1 MSYSLD
7 LSTGLVS
14 GSLSAVLGNLTTQ
27 TEQLEVLCCVEGI
40 LRPQDCGNGDSCL
53 NICGENRAGRRVR
66 YIVASHLLQFLSGK
80 VIIVNIELVSNR
92 QICSPADIQIS
103 LNIPIYQISY
113 CPWKVTTVAALKF
126 FPVCCLHPAVW
137 RNVGGVKEKCCS
149 EYSFCV

>member
-1 MSYSLD
+1 MSYSD
-7 LSTGLVS
+7 DSSTGEVS
-14 GSLSAVLGNLTTQ
+14 GSQKTVLSNITKQ
-27 TEQLEVLCCVEGI
+27 TEEMQVKCCVDGELI
-40 LRPQDCGNGDSCL
+40 NKTCGNGTSCE
-53 NICGENRAGRRVR
+53 NICGENRAGR
-66 YIVASHLLQFLSGK
+66 ICLGNTHCLQFLSGK

-113 CPWKVTTVAALKF
+113 CPWKVTTAAALKF